1 MKINYISEE
10 ARVSTEATI
19 EYGVRILGRTEVREK
34 CKIKSFTSI
43 KEDSTIHVNTTIGK
57 YCSIGK
63 KAEIGVPKHPINYLS
78 SSQVQYYA
86 EKKYPDYCESFN
98 QVPFEIY
105 EKTTIGND
113 VWIGS
118 LAGIKTGLTIGD
130 GAIVAMGAIVT
141 KDVPPYAIVAGVPA
155 KIIRYR
161 FDEKTIERLL
171 ELQWWDLDYRL
182 FKDIEFDNIDR
193 AIEQLEVLKA
203 EDCINA

>member
-1 MKINYISEE
+1 MNINYISKE
-10 ARVSTEATI
+10 AKISTKSI
-19 EYGVRILGRTEVREK
+19 IDYGVRIQDRTEIREQS
-34 CKIKSFTSI
+34 KIGSFSAI
-43 KEDSTIHVNTTIGK
+43 NKDSTIHVNTTIGK

-63 KAEIGVPKHPINYLS
+63 KAEIGVPNHPINYLS
-78 SSQVQYYA
+78 SSQICFNA
-86 EKKYPDYCESFN
+86 EKKYPDYSESFN
-98 QVPFEIY
+98 QVLFEIY

-155 KIIRYR
+155 KIIRYH
-161 FDEKTIERLL
+161 FDKKTIERLL

-182 FKDIEFDNIDR
+182 FKDITFNDIDR
-193 AIEQLEVLKA
+193 AIEQLEAIKDVVKTK
-203 EDCINA
+203 

>member
-1 MKINYISEE
+1 MRKNYISAE
-10 ARVSTEATI
+10 ARVSAEAI
-19 EYGVRILGRTEVREK
+19 LEYGVRILGRTEVREN
-34 CKIKSFTSI
+34 CKIGSFTAI
-43 KEDSTIHVNTTIGK
+43 NEDSTIHVHTTIGK

-78 SSQVQYYA
+78 SSQVCFNA
-86 EKKYPDYCESFN
+86 EKKYPDYSESFN

-118 LAGIKTGLTIGD
+118 LAGIKTGITIGD

-155 KIIRYR
+155 KIIRFFKAY
-161 FDEKTIERLL
+161 FDDSVLGKEF
-171 ELQWWDLDYRL
+171 
-182 FKDIEFDNIDR
+182 FKSKIFYIREAN
-193 AIEQLEVLKA
+193 
-203 EDCINA
+203 NT